1 MRNVGLTVSDATDR
15 QQAPVVADEL
25 GRHEGL
31 SNTGEGRVVY
41 HPDEAEP
48 ESNAWIDAPRSVEV
62 DLRDVR

>member
-1 MRNVGLTVSDATDR
+1 MRNVGLTVSDAVDR

-41 HPDEAEP
+41 HPGDAEP
-48 ESNAWIDAPRSVEV
+48 ESNAWIDAPRDVEV
-62 DLRDVR
+62 DLREVK

>member
-1 MRNVGLTVSDATDR
+1 MRNTGLTVSDATDR

-41 HPDEAEP
+41 HPDNAEP